1 MKMKNLTIRFL
12 TLSVVLT
19 GVFLLTNC
27 DKTTPSTTTAN
38 SNTATVTT
46 NKPSDASKTQ
56 TASTDSVGVPECDDY
71 IKKYEACLTKVAK
84 QAPQIEPNLKS
95 AFQQQRDGFKQAAAN
110 PQSKAMLATQCK
122 QAVETAK
129 QSTSA
134 YTCEW

>member
-95 AFQQQRDGFKQAAAN
+95 AFQQQRDGFKQAAAS
-110 PQSKAMLATQCK
+110 PQAKAMLATQCK

-129 QSTSA
+129 QSMNA